1 MATLLMRIS
10 APLQSWGTQ
19 SNFSHRDTG
28 SEPSKSGIVGL
39 LCAALGRPRS
49 ESIADL
55 VELRMGVR
63 VDQPGTILR
72 DYHTAGQGGYY
83 KVGGGIG
90 KNTIL
95 SHRYYLADAKF
106 LVGLEGDRALL
117 DELWAALKQPTWFL
131 FFGRKSFVPAERVW
145 LPDGLCDDDLETALS
160 SYPWLGQGNNP
171 SKELRL
177 IIEDV
182 EGPIF
187 RNDQPARFAFQSRRF
202 LPRYLREYPPI
213 RLMNR
218 RHDHVS
224 IEADD

>member
-28 SEPSKSGIVGL
+28 REPSKSGIVGL

-63 VDQPGTILR
+63 VDQPGTIRR

-95 SHRYYLADAKF
+95 SERYYLADAKF

-131 FFGRKSFVPAERVW
+131 FFGRKAFIPAERIW
-145 LPDGLCDDDLETALS
+145 LPDGMRDAGLIEALK
-160 SYPWLGQGNNP
+160 SYPWLGKDDKP
-171 SKELRL
+171 SKALRL
-177 IIEDV
+177 VVEDDGGDFV
-182 EGPIF
+182 
-187 RNDQPARFAFQSRRF
+187 RNDQPTRFAFQSRRF
-202 LPRYLREYPPI
+202 LPRYLRGEWVPNPACEQ
-213 RLMNR
+213 
-218 RHDHVS
+218 
-224 IEADD
+224 EA

>member
-28 SEPSKSGIVGL
+28 REPSKSGIVGL

-83 KVGGGIG
+83 KVGGSIG

-95 SHRYYLADAKF
+95 SERYYLADAKF

-131 FFGRKSFVPAERVW
+131 FFGRKSFVPAERIW
-145 LPDGLCDDDLETALS
+145 LPDGMKDAGLIEALK

-177 IIEDV
+177 VVEDDGGDFV
-182 EGPIF
+182 
-187 RNDQPARFAFQSRRF
+187 RNDQPTRFAFQSRRF
-202 LPRYLREYPPI
+202 LPRYLRGEWVDNPACEQ
-213 RLMNR
+213 
-218 RHDHVS
+218 
-224 IEADD
+224 EA